1 MLITDT
7 PSIIEL
13 SIYEDEKIHLPFN
26 INCTPSKNYS
36 LVVKRYK
43 NNILSSEHKESKVEN
58 NLEKLLESQ
67 GIYTINNKWVV
78 NI

>member
-7 PSIIEL
+7 PSVIEL

-26 INCTPSKNYS
+26 IKCIPSENYS

-43 NNILSSEHKESKVEN
+43 NNILSSEHKEFKVEN
-58 NLEKLLESQ
+58 DLEKLLESQ
-67 GIYTINNKWVV
+67 GVRMINNKWIVD
-78 NI
+78 I